1 MDAGLGNLPHI
12 IAALSSVPMIQVAR
26 L

>member
-1 MDAGLGNLPHI
+1 MEATLGSLPYI